1 MFWHTPANRASH
13 GSSNPLCISV
23 QVSIRKQAL
32 NQCGEP
38 KLEFFFQC
46 QTISKSLRVI
56 EQLNGLE
63 GLAAKKEEKGRLNGC
78 VSVR

>member
-1 MFWHTPANRASH
+1 MFRHTPANRASRT
-13 GSSNPLCISV
+13 SSNPLCV
-23 QVSIRKQAL
+23 GLQVSIREQAL
-32 NQCGEP
+32 NQCGDP